1 MISLFDVQ
9 KLRNEELKELF
20 SVRKVNDEKLREL
33 LNIMENPLIIGKNY
47 ELAKINSI
55 TLNNIQ
61 YS

>member
-33 LNIMENPLIIGKNY
+33 LNIMENSLIIGKNY
-47 ELAKINSI
+47 ELVKINSI